1 MAQGNLFNHVPND
14 EEGKLFVALLRKYAN
29 RDTIKVIKPRG
40 RGSRKE
46 ATGYM
51 KDLRLDQAERLHIYF
66 DYQDEYD
73 NEHKVWKLQSEL
85 ETMKTALQFFF
96 TKAQGCRQV
105 LDNLIQDLDTFQDL
119 SSTFR
124 EFTQDTWKLYSLKR
138 GLKSISNCTKE
149 NNHE

>member
-29 RDTIKVIKPRG
+29 RDTIKVIKARG

-46 ATGYM
+46 HGDASSLPIKY
-51 KDLRLDQAERLHIYF
+51 AERLHIYF
-66 DYQDEYD
+66 DYRDKYD
-73 NEHKVWKLQSEL
+73 NEHKVWKLQDEL
-85 ETMKTALQFFF
+85 KEMKTALQFFF

-124 EFTQDTWKLYSLKR
+124 EFTKETWKISDLKEA
-138 GLKSISNCTKE
+138 LKTISNSAKGE
-149 NNHE
+149 QA

>member
-1 MAQGNLFNHVPND
+1 MAQGNLFNHIPNN
-14 EEGKLFVALLRKYAN
+14 EEGELFLSLLRKYAN
-29 RDTIKVIKPRG
+29 RKTIAVIKARG

-46 ATGYM
+46 HGNAYSIPI
-51 KDLRLDQAERLHIYF
+51 KHSERLHIYF
-66 DYQDEYD
+66 DYRDEHD
-73 NEHKVWKLQSEL
+73 TQHQVWKLQDEL
-85 ETMKTALQFFF
+85 KEMKTALQFFL

-138 GLKSISNCTKE
+138 GLKSISKCTKE

>member
-51 KDLRLDQAERLHIYF
+51 KDLRLDQAERLAIYF
-66 DYQDEYD
+66 YYRDEHDTEYQ
-73 NEHKVWKLQSEL
+73 VWKLQDEL
-85 ETMKTALQFFF
+85 KQIKNALHFFF
-96 TKAQGCRQV
+96 KKSEGCRQV

-124 EFTQDTWKLYSLKR
+124 EFTKETWKISSLKR
-138 GLKSISNCTKE
+138 GLKSISNSAKGE
-149 NNHE
+149 QA